1 MAKIESEFK
10 ELVENHSTEEII
22 VLLYENQKALSRAAR
37 EAVEKES
44 LARFGYAA
52 LACQEQEALLRRLCE
67 KLNLLDD
74 TPTVV

>member
-10 ELVENHSTEEII
+10 ELVERHSPEEII
-22 VLLYENQKALSRAAR
+22 DLLYQNQKVLRRMAE

-44 LARFGYAA
+44 LGKIGYVA
-52 LACQEQEALLRRLCE
+52 LASQEQEELLKCLCQ
-67 KLNLLDD
+67 KLDIIDD